1 MVCSTSSRSSN
12 SAISRSSNISRM
24 SFSVPTFA
32 CPRWNIF
39 RLVGFGSRASRTF
52 RWNWTATLSVTA
64 RSSSRFAINGCA
76 CLFRRR
82 LHKIVPPR
90 AGPEIIDNFWPLRY
104 SRRMRLSGRKSFAQT
119 RDRTLPRPA
128 ILFGLIGANLGCFAA
143 QLCLEFWEPGIVRDY
158 LAISDHGV
166 RDAYAWQFIPASL
179 LHIGPWQLL
188 ANLLALCLL
197 GRDLES
203 ILGRRHFLY
212 LYVSGAIAGELGH
225 LFLMPSQSVLFA
237 ASGGVAALVVAYAA
251 ILPEL
256 ELTPIR
262 FFIMPI
268 RIKAKHAANI
278 AFVVALVLLCID
290 RAPMVA
296 HSAWLGGCAAGW
308 VYAHLLGFG
317 QPSALQRLL
326 QERREQAHRYE
337 RMTIEELMQ
346 DEIDP
351 LLEKISKRGIGSLSR
366 RERRSLARARE
377 QIVARQ

>member
-1 MVCSTSSRSSN
+1 
-12 SAISRSSNISRM
+12 
-24 SFSVPTFA
+24 
-32 CPRWNIF
+32 
-39 RLVGFGSRASRTF
+39 
-52 RWNWTATLSVTA
+52 
-64 RSSSRFAINGCA
+64 
-76 CLFRRR
+76 
-82 LHKIVPPR
+82 
-90 AGPEIIDNFWPLRY
+90 
-104 SRRMRLSGRKSFAQT
+104 MRLSGRKASAQR
-119 RDRTLPRPA
+119 RDRALRRPA
-128 ILFGLIGANLGCFAA
+128 ILFSLIGANLGCFAA
-143 QLCLEFWEPGIVRDY
+143 QLCLELWEPGAVRDY
-158 LAISDHGV
+158 LAISDQGV
-166 RDAYAWQFIPASL
+166 RDAYAWQFVTASI
-179 LHIGPWQLL
+179 LHIGPWHLL
-188 ANLLALCLL
+188 ANLVVLCLL

-262 FFIMPI
+262 LFILPI

-337 RMTIEELMQ
+337 RMTIEELMRE
-346 DEIDP
+346 EIDP
-351 LLEKISKRGIGSLSR
+351 LLEKISKRGLGSLSR

-377 QIVARQ
+377 QIVARE